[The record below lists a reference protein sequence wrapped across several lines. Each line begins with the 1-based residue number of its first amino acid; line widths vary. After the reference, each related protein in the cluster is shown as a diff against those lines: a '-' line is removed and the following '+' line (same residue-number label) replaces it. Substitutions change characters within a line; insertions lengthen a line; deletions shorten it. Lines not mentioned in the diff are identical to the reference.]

1 LHIET
6 GAEVAEVAC
15 AVRAV
20 GADENKGEELMYD
33 IGHRVG
39 MHAPLSDVYDALA
52 TREGVTRWWT
62 RDVEGESKPGGRLAF
77 GFGQPEPW
85 VAMEVVELVPLT
97 RVRWRCVEGPDEW
110 KGTTITFELKAT
122 GDETTLLFTHAGWRE
137 PVEFM
142 RHCST
147 KWGYFLLGLKAG
159 FEDGKAAPWPNDMP
173 VSSWG

>member
-1 LHIET
+1 
-6 GAEVAEVAC
+6 
-15 AVRAV
+15 
-20 GADENKGEELMYD
+20 MYD

-39 MHAPLSDVYDALA
+39 IMPQSA
-52 TREGVTRWWT
+52 RCMTRWPP
-62 RDVEGESKPGGRLAF
+62 RGGHPVVERATWRAESTPGGKLAF
-77 GFGQPEPW
+77 GFGHPEPW
-85 VAMEVVELVPLT
+85 VGMEVVELVPLT

-122 GDETTLLFTHAGWRE
+122 EDETTLLFTHAGWRE

-142 RHCST
+142 QHCST

-159 FEDGKAAPWPNDMP
+159 FEDGKATPWPNDMS

>member
-1 LHIET
+1 
-6 GAEVAEVAC
+6 
-15 AVRAV
+15 
-20 GADENKGEELMYD
+20 MYD

-39 MHAPLSDVYDALA
+39 MNAPLGEVYEALA
-52 TREGVTRWWT
+52 TREGVARWWT

-77 GFGQPEPW
+77 GFGHPEPW

-97 RVRWRCVEGPDEW
+97 RVQWRCVEGPDEW
-110 KGTTITFELKAT
+110 KGTTITFDLKAS
-122 GDETTLLFTHAGWRE
+122 GDETTVLFTHAGWRE

-142 RHCST
+142 QHCST

-159 FEDGKAAPWPNDMP
+159 FEDGKATPWPNDMP